1 MKIEPAPDVQE
12 IMEDVA
18 YRLELKHVKPWRI
31 VCMRS
36 QGSKARAYARIWSL
50 PKIWQ
55 QALRVEPHYVMEVLS
70 EKYDALSKEEK
81 EKTVIHE
88 LMHVPKTFSGSLV
101 PHLCFG
107 KRIDRRAV
115 DELYKKYKSSS
126 EIRRKGLFS

>member
-1 MKIEPAPDVQE
+1 MKIEAAPDVQT

-18 YRLELKHVKPWRI
+18 YRLDLVHVKPWRI

-36 QGSKARAYARIWSL
+36 WGSKARAHARIWSL

-55 QALRVEPHYVMEVLS
+55 KALRVEPHYVLEVLS
-70 EKYDALSKEEK
+70 EHYDGLSQEER
-81 EKTVIHE
+81 EKTIIHE

-107 KRIDRRAV
+107 KRIDRKTV
-115 DELYKKYKSSS
+115 DELYNNYKASSRTRQKSS
-126 EIRRKGLFS
+126 

>member
-1 MKIEPAPDVQE
+1 MKLEPAPDVQE

-18 YRLELKHVKPWRI
+18 YRLDLKHVKPWRI

-36 QGSKARAYARIWSL
+36 HGSKARAHARIWSL

-55 QALRVEPHYVMEVLS
+55 KALRVEPHYVIEVLS
-70 EKYDALSKEEK
+70 EYYDKQSQEEK
-81 EKTVIHE
+81 EKTIIHE

-107 KRIDRRAV
+107 KRIDRRTV
-115 DELYKKYKSSS
+115 DELYKMYNSNSQK
-126 EIRRKGLFS
+126 